1 MKLSVVIPAYNE
13 ELRILAALR
22 SAAGYLGARHDYE
35 IIVVDDGSIDRTARV
50 CEDFFKKNK
59 RGRVIKNKK
68 NSGKGASVRRGI
80 LAAEGDLILFSDADM
95 STPVE
100 EIEKLMGAL
109 DEGADIAIGSRS
121 LKQSDVRVHQPF
133 LREKMGK
140 CFNLIVRTAVLGGIM
155 DTQCGFK
162 LFKRGCAQDIFR
174 MSRLDKFAF
183 DVEALFIGRMLGYK
197 IKEVPVVWV
206 NSPASRVNVLTD
218 PLRMLADVL
227 RIRVFQI
234 AGGYK
239 P

>member
-1 MKLSVVIPAYNE
+1 MKISVVIPAYNE
-13 ELRILAALR
+13 ELRIPAALR
-22 SAAGYLGARHDYE
+22 SAAGYLGAMGDYE
-35 IIVVDDGSIDRTARV
+35 IIVVDDGSTDKTARV
-50 CEDFFKKNK
+50 CGDFFKKNG

-80 LAAEGDLILFSDADM
+80 LAAEGDIILFSDADM
-95 STPVE
+95 STPIE
-100 EIEKLMGAL
+100 EIGKLMGAL
-109 DEGADIAIGSRS
+109 DEGADIAIGSRA
-121 LKQSDVRVHQPF
+121 LKQSDIRVHQPF
-133 LREKMGK
+133 LRESMGK

-162 LFKRGCAQDIFR
+162 LFKRGCARDIFR

-206 NSPASRVNVLTD
+206 NSPASRVNVLSD

-227 RIRVFQI
+227 RIRFFQI
-234 AGGYK
+234 SGGYK